1 MTDLTED
8 DKAKIQLWH
17 ELVQRTKDAANTHA
31 DGRLTKQE
39 RKWWLEFGEY
49 WLSVELALYSAW
61 ATGHGLGSREDLARR
76 VAACRMQL
84 QKNIIDDLDMAK
96 TTDEKEILQAR
107 LEAVNAAFNAHLAIT
122 GIA

>member
-8 DKAKIQLWH
+8 EKARIGLWH
-17 ELVQRTKDAANTHA
+17 NLVHRTAEDANTHA

-39 RKWWLEFGEY
+39 RKWWLEYGEY
-49 WLSVELALYSAW
+49 WVAVDLALYSAM
-61 ATGHGLGSREDLARR
+61 ASGHPLGGREELGRR
-76 VAACRMQL
+76 VAQCRMAM
-84 QKNIIDDLDMAK
+84 QKNIIDDLDIAR